1 MENRKSIGL
10 PGGPNEFLKEITQ
23 HISVEGYKRY
33 SKDVNN
39 PYNIIESGN
48 ITMEDVDFPVKGTD
62 NLGNEQMMMPGMNYQ
77 FPGDQVFEV
86 PMAQAGKEL
95 IGDGGWLPETVVNR
109 FAMSQDE
116 KDYRVKERAAL
127 SKYQK
132 DIKDAED
139 LGQLYP
145 DRVQALKQLAEENY
159 MKNRGPA
166 YVNPRTAEPQPELR
180 PYESPSATRQ
190 IVNRMANPITALGYA
205 ARGEMQPDLI
215 TRGNNAY
222 DYIADF
228 RNPFSLG
235 EAAYDAAASY
245 REDDYLGMG
254 LNALGAIPALPFSGK
269 QAKAAIS
276 SINKGRGMLD
286 NAIQNTYK
294 VNPWAFKPKSNMFY
308 RQIGEPG
315 FQDAI
320 QEGKVFAK
328 GQKEFLEIKPDFNY
342 VDDYNEAI
350 QFQERSG
357 GFNLKKPGVAP
368 FFQKDE
374 LFFPI
379 SNKTGFGRGK
389 TKASD
394 VTYLLE
400 GKIPDEAI
408 LPRYR
413 DQYLSKDEFLG
424 NVVGNNNVGVLK
436 PEYNDLSNFTLYKKN
451 WLKGYKEI
459 PNKQPKQYGGEETNP
474 SFDSWYSR
482 YAKATG
488 NSTNPYD
495 KEHYYDYESFFN
507 DNISKPEN
515 LYPLDTRDWHLSS
528 KYKKEGHP
536 RLYEYP
542 DGTYGENYIE
552 GAKDTREFQ
561 KGGNVRYTS
570 NPNDR
575 GIKAYADS
583 LDLYNGYMDMYNQAL
598 NTNAG
603 TREQVARR
611 YNIEQDPT
619 ASHLFHLAGTNLGS
633 GKQYMWAHNTNDV
646 NPNILPIAARS
657 YADESNARTSP
668 FTAEYKKP
676 VQPVKYRDPE
686 VVAKQ
691 QQLIDSGYDIGA
703 ADGIWGP
710 KSQAA
715 WEQTQKEIV
724 NLKPN
729 VVEPTTKKEYSR
741 FVNIHGK
748 NYGFNNQEEFFNI
761 AKSKNMPKG
770 WAEANV
776 PKNLEFQK
784 GGEDITKKGFDW
796 GGYFSGEQGWIP
808 DYDGVPTLQ
817 MFDEQPVKQEVVE
830 KKPEILTAA
839 YLENYLAES
848 RGRTPDFWRHSADT
862 IAFHESG
869 PLQRMDPQAIQKSY
883 TKDGVKYDGPGRGMF
898 QFENGEAGGQESF
911 QTAQKRY
918 NATAKA
924 RGVSPDSE
932 IMNASS
938 PLDLSADQQY
948 ALFYANIIQD
958 EKVKLADYANG
969 NMTLT
974 DLWLVGHKKIE
985 KPGNRNAFAAS
996 VEEAKK
1002 GIIKKQYGGS
1012 NLPNYQ
1018 LKGEVNYNYNWK
1030 SADPIEK
1037 YRTPIDNTYVNIP
1050 LQRFESI
1057 NNNKKETDSIG
1068 EYVPFNVMDM
1078 PQMQQA
1084 QDNTYVN
1091 PYKINKKD
1099 IVNLTPEDIEE
1110 RNTAFKI
1117 LDREYNDPRDPWVSN
1132 AIKNANNFKT
1142 GWKDYSNAPEEEI
1155 RKLQQELINNGYD
1168 VGSTKDDGVF
1178 GSKTQ
1183 AAYSA
1188 MVEDKNL
1195 DLKSVD
1201 RYFGDYSTKNKEE
1214 VMQIQN
1220 QLIDLGFLPDKE
1232 LNGKNNLDGKF
1243 GPRTKEALLEY
1254 NTTLNEEDSSALIF
1268 DSIPSTLEDPRC
1280 ASGMCAILEK
1290 NNVQTEA
1297 LGIKYKDAWDILEN
1311 MKISKNSEVLFNIY
1325 DEPEFAN
1332 VNQNTSVEELK
1343 NITNKVKQRKQ
1354 TNKSDYKVGDII
1366 GIYWPGSDKHN
1377 QTLNSKT
1384 FNTHTGFVSD
1394 IDEKGNPII
1403 THNVNGKVKQQPYTQ
1418 LQTSWI
1424 ARPNED
1430 IKLNTI
1436 YDVAGIENISNDLGP
1451 ILNLENKWG
1460 AKISDNRGNQIQNI
1474 LKRATYNADKIP
1486 QILNS
1491 SVNNEWLKHA
1501 TFAITG
1507 VESGIGKDDVTPRT
1521 LEEAGFNSG
1530 IKQLAYKYKGTKPED
1545 VSLGIGKIKYST
1557 LDGFEKEYFNIDSYK
1572 DLADDN
1578 KSTDLVS
1585 YRLTKNY
1592 EIFKDYA
1599 KQYPELGLSEEDIRN
1614 MSILAHN
1621 QGNSKLLQIGKN
1633 ATSFLLPAEQVKELR
1648 KLYEG
1653 TINDVSSTNYKYIP
1667 GGEKIYN
1674 AALAIGAEDEAI
1686 PYIRKV
1692 NDYINQVFQPMSST
1706 AIASVSSAQKQD
1718 PFSKQSLAKGGEY
1731 GVFNNYI
1738 NGDYNNTLREAAAEK
1753 VYDKLNRLH
1762 YKDAKALGM
1771 SPANYILTH
1780 VMAKA

>member
-77 FPGDQVFEV
+77 FPGNQVFEV
-86 PMAQAGKEL
+86 PMAQYGFENKYALPVRNGVRLNYDEEGNVNGESTHIMRAETLDGKNWFSFPSLFQNE
-95 IGDGGWLPETVVNR
+95 DGTWVD
-109 FAMSQDE
+109 MSTSLE
-116 KDYRVKERAAL
+116 KDWMPVYEEAKKRGEVIEFGTDRESAIKFGEGSWKPKAQVGGEQATL
-127 SKYQK
+127 SAYEEPAWYEKAVDY
-132 DIKDAED
+132 
-139 LGQLYP
+139 
-145 DRVQALKQLAEENY
+145 LA
-159 MKNRGPA
+159 
-166 YVNPRTAEPQPELR
+166 
-180 PYESPSATRQ
+180 SP
-190 IVNRMANPITALGYA
+190 MTALGYL
-205 ARGEMQPDLI
+205 ARGQDVPANLPINMEE
-215 TRGNNAY
+215 RNAH
-222 DYIADF
+222 DSIIDTF
-228 RNPFSLG
+228 NPFAWIKYGAQANRDLEEG
-235 EAAYDAAASY
+235 EYLDA
-245 REDDYLGMG
+245 G
-254 LNALGAIPALPFSGK
+254 LNILGALPIVPAWLSKTKKVLPPAVVNKIATYTDDVVKGANNFE
-269 QAKAAIS
+269 S
-276 SINKGRGMLD
+276 SIDWRKWVKYTDDFDNNPDVIKHLNEIEKTTKGNGTWMKNSD
-286 NAIQNTYK
+286 GS
-294 VNPWAFKPKSNMFY
+294 AFKGTQEEFVIQQSDNFKKAFPNPIRDAKGNIQTNYHGSPSKLKGNQFAEYHNPENEIGTGIYTTSKKNYAQWFSENGKPMYGQPKKPTIYELYQNSNNPQLYPEHLVGTDEYVKMFNRGDFSLKEGFDSFTKRHQSIVPFNNYPKS
-308 RQIGEPG
+308 
-315 FQDAI
+315 
-320 QEGKVFAK
+320 AK
-328 GQKEFLEIKPDFNY
+328 GNI
-342 VDDYNEAI
+342 
-350 QFQERSG
+350 
-357 GFNLKKPGVAP
+357 
-368 FFQKDE
+368 
-374 LFFPI
+374 
-379 SNKTGFGRGK
+379 
-389 TKASD
+389 
-394 VTYLLE
+394 LL
-400 GKIPDEAI
+400 
-408 LPRYR
+408 
-413 DQYLSKDEFLG
+413 
-424 NVVGNNNVGVLK
+424 
-436 PEYNDLSNFTLYKKN
+436 
-451 WLKGYKEI
+451 
-459 PNKQPKQYGGEETNP
+459 
-474 SFDSWYSR
+474 
-482 YAKATG
+482 
-488 NSTNPYD
+488 
-495 KEHYYDYESFFN
+495 
-507 DNISKPEN
+507 
-515 LYPLDTRDWHLSS
+515 
-528 KYKKEGHP
+528 
-536 RLYEYP
+536 
-542 DGTYGENYIE
+542 
-552 GAKDTREFQ
+552 
-561 KGGNVRYTS
+561 
-570 NPNDR
+570 
-575 GIKAYADS
+575 
-583 LDLYNGYMDMYNQAL
+583 DM
-598 NTNAG
+598 
-603 TREQVARR
+603 
-611 YNIEQDPT
+611 I
-619 ASHLFHLAGTNLGS
+619 
-633 GKQYMWAHNTNDV
+633 
-646 NPNILPIAARS
+646 NPNIYKAIVPGTIGVGAAS
-657 YADESNARTSP
+657 QMTGPVQEDGQYQQGGSIPKAQDGNG
-668 FTAEYKKP
+668 EYK
-676 VQPVKYRDPE
+676 
-686 VVAKQ
+686 
-691 QQLIDSGYDIGA
+691 S
-703 ADGIWGP
+703 
-710 KSQAA
+710 
-715 WEQTQKEIV
+715 
-724 NLKPN
+724 
-729 VVEPTTKKEYSR
+729 
-741 FVNIHGK
+741 
-748 NYGFNNQEEFFNI
+748 
-761 AKSKNMPKG
+761 
-770 WAEANV
+770 
-776 PKNLEFQK
+776 
-784 GGEDITKKGFDW
+784 EDITKEGFDW

-1030 SADPIEK
+1030 SADSIEK

-1110 RNTAFKI
+1110 INTASKI

-1424 ARPNED
+1424 ARPNEN

-1621 QGNSKLLQIGKN
+1621 QGNSKLLKIGKN

>member
-33 SKDVNN
+33 SEDVNN

-77 FPGDQVFEV
+77 FPGDSVLEV
-86 PMAQAGKEL
+86 PMAQTGYEVPKRNGVRDNGDGSESTHLMATETLDGKNWFSFPTLFQDPDGTWIDMSTKPWKEAYKEAERRGEL
-95 IGDGGWLPETVVNR
+95 IDFGTDKESAIKFGKGSWKPKAQDGSETAPIQLDEVVIKADKEKSSLNKWGHGILDAAGLVPGFGEIADGVNALWYAAEGDNTN
-109 FAMSQDE
+109 
-116 KDYRVKERAAL
+116 AAL
-127 SKYQK
+127 ST
-132 DIKDAED
+132 AAMVPF
-139 LGQLYP
+139 LGWGATATKFGLKG
-145 DRVQALKQLAEENY
+145 VKALK
-159 MKNRGPA
+159 G
-166 YVNPRTAEPQPELR
+166 
-180 PYESPSATRQ
+180 
-190 IVNRMANPITALGYA
+190 
-205 ARGEMQPDLI
+205 
-215 TRGNNAY
+215 
-222 DYIADF
+222 
-228 RNPFSLG
+228 
-235 EAAYDAAASY
+235 
-245 REDDYLGMG
+245 
-254 LNALGAIPALPFSGK
+254 
-269 QAKAAIS
+269 
-276 SINKGRGMLD
+276 
-286 NAIQNTYK
+286 
-294 VNPWAFKPKSNMFY
+294 
-308 RQIGEPG
+308 
-315 FQDAI
+315 
-320 QEGKVFAK
+320 
-328 GQKEFLEIKPDFNY
+328 
-342 VDDYNEAI
+342 
-350 QFQERSG
+350 
-357 GFNLKKPGVAP
+357 
-368 FFQKDE
+368 
-374 LFFPI
+374 
-379 SNKTGFGRGK
+379 
-389 TKASD
+389 TK
-394 VTYLLE
+394 
-400 GKIPDEAI
+400 
-408 LPRYR
+408 
-413 DQYLSKDEFLG
+413 
-424 NVVGNNNVGVLK
+424 
-436 PEYNDLSNFTLYKKN
+436 
-451 WLKGYKEI
+451 
-459 PNKQPKQYGGEETNP
+459 
-474 SFDSWYSR
+474 
-482 YAKATG
+482 
-488 NSTNPYD
+488 
-495 KEHYYDYESFFN
+495 
-507 DNISKPEN
+507 
-515 LYPLDTRDWHLSS
+515 
-528 KYKKEGHP
+528 
-536 RLYEYP
+536 
-542 DGTYGENYIE
+542 
-552 GAKDTREFQ
+552 
-561 KGGNVRYTS
+561 
-570 NPNDR
+570 
-575 GIKAYADS
+575 
-583 LDLYNGYMDMYNQAL
+583 
-598 NTNAG
+598 
-603 TREQVARR
+603 
-611 YNIEQDPT
+611 
-619 ASHLFHLAGTNLGS
+619 
-633 GKQYMWAHNTNDV
+633 
-646 NPNILPIAARS
+646 
-657 YADESNARTSP
+657 
-668 FTAEYKKP
+668 
-676 VQPVKYRDPE
+676 
-686 VVAKQ
+686 
-691 QQLIDSGYDIGA
+691 
-703 ADGIWGP
+703 
-710 KSQAA
+710 
-715 WEQTQKEIV
+715 
-724 NLKPN
+724 
-729 VVEPTTKKEYSR
+729 
-741 FVNIHGK
+741 
-748 NYGFNNQEEFFNI
+748 NI
-761 AKSKNMPKG
+761 AKEVLENTVKVADDVKPSWSRGVTNYGDSPQGIQDALTSMKSQGKHLDEIGFNVDDVIAPNVINHGNKFGRQIAEVALPNGQSQLFYKSSGLAGKKG
-770 WAEANV
+770 IG
-776 PKNLEFQK
+776 K
-784 GGEDITKKGFDW
+784 GGTTEGLWQPYGGHASANGTNNWFIKDIGYENFYDSNSFKGIANKLDEIESGWDMSKQVLKSKLKYGGIPKAQDGNGEYKSEDITKEGFDW

-830 KKPEILTAA
+830 KAFEKKPKEL
-839 YLENYLAES
+839 
-848 RGRTPDFWRHSADT
+848 
-862 IAFHESG
+862 
-869 PLQRMDPQAIQKSY
+869 
-883 TKDGVKYDGPGRGMF
+883 
-898 QFENGEAGGQESF
+898 
-911 QTAQKRY
+911 
-918 NATAKA
+918 
-924 RGVSPDSE
+924 
-932 IMNASS
+932 
-938 PLDLSADQQY
+938 
-948 ALFYANIIQD
+948 NI
-958 EKVKLADYANG
+958 EGL
-969 NMTLT
+969 
-974 DLWLVGHKKIE
+974 
-985 KPGNRNAFAAS
+985 
-996 VEEAKK
+996 KK
-1002 GIIKKQYGGS
+1002 GISQAESLSGLLMLNPESTATGLYGQRFSEIKGKNIYKGSREAFAKDIEAQNKVFELRLNQGIDGKRGLIQDAEELYNEYQPQIKNFEYSKEDLIALSNFLGRQGTRNYLGYHIRDGKPLTEALPNLYGSDAKQVNKIPSEYLKVIRGYYQYGGS

-1018 LKGEVNYNYNWK
+1018 LKGEVNYNWK
-1030 SADPIEK
+1030 SADLMEK

-1057 NNNKKETDSIG
+1057 NNKKETDSKR

-1084 QDNTYVN
+1084 QDNTYV
-1091 PYKINKKD
+1091 YKKRIENDK
-1099 IVNLTPEDIEE
+1099 ILLSPEEIEE
-1110 RNTAFKI
+1110 RDTRNKI

-1132 AIKNANNFKT
+1132 AIKNANDFKT

-1155 RKLQQELINNGYD
+1155 KKLQQELINNGYD

-1220 QLIDLGFLPDKE
+1220 QLIDLGFLPEKE
-1232 LNGKNNLDGKF
+1232 LDGKTNLDGKF

-1268 DSIPSTLEDPRC
+1268 DFIPSKLEDPRC

-1430 IKLNTI
+1430 IKLNTT

-1460 AKISDNRGNQIQNI
+1460 AKISVNRGNQIQNI

-1491 SVNNEWLKHA
+1491 SVDNEWLKHA

-1621 QGNSKLLQIGKN
+1621 QGNSKLLQIGKS
-1633 ATSFLLPAEQVKELR
+1633 ATSVLLPAEQVKELR

-1692 NDYINQVFQPMSST
+1692 NNYINQVFQPMSST

-1718 PFSKQSLAKGGEY
+1718 PFSKQSMAKGGEY

>member
-77 FPGDQVFEV
+77 FPGDSVLEV
-86 PMAQAGKEL
+86 PMAQV
-95 IGDGGWLPETVVNR
+95 GGEQATLSAYEEPAWY
-109 FAMSQDE
+109 E
-116 KDYRVKERAAL
+116 KAVDY
-127 SKYQK
+127 
-132 DIKDAED
+132 
-139 LGQLYP
+139 
-145 DRVQALKQLAEENY
+145 LA
-159 MKNRGPA
+159 
-166 YVNPRTAEPQPELR
+166 
-180 PYESPSATRQ
+180 SP
-190 IVNRMANPITALGYA
+190 MTALGYL
-205 ARGEMQPDLI
+205 ARGQDIPDSLPINMQE
-215 TRGNNAY
+215 RNAY
-222 DYIADF
+222 DMVIDMV
-228 RNPFSLG
+228 NPFAMG
-235 EAAYDAAASY
+235 KYAVQAKKDYDN
-245 REDDYLGMG
+245 EEYLSAGF
-254 LNALGAIPALPFSGK
+254 NALGALPIVPAILSKGKKVLPKAVVNNITGYADQYPMYNVVKNVKPNAKNFGAVTEVNPLTQT
-269 QAKAAIS
+269 QAKNLANQGRNTEIFNAFEEGANTIDDFVKSYTGDLSSPEGFKRLIGQEADYLRSIGFDEARIAAQSETNAGARLNEIINIGNTNRAIS
-276 SINKGRGMLD
+276 KGEKAVDAVIGNNYNFNNASYTPYPLDVEYLDDLFYQPGMDIGAFNLNKTKVGAKVLPGKTNLGTMFSNNKAVAAHEIGGHGLQSGRRLPLDQRLKKLDVDTSNLNPANEDAYGYFMSGSKGKEPSAYLHELRQAMLD
-286 NAIQNTYK
+286 NKFIRNRYDYVSPEMLKRAQTIFDLRPSGTVNTMGD
-294 VNPWAFKPKSNMFY
+294 AFHSNTRILDFMKPVKSNFDLLS
-308 RQIGEPG
+308 RELNKLP
-315 FQDAI
+315 AI
-320 QEGKVFAK
+320 VP
-328 GQKEFLEIKPDFNY
+328 I
-342 VDDYNEAI
+342 
-350 QFQERSG
+350 
-357 GFNLKKPGVAP
+357 GVA
-368 FFQKDE
+368 
-374 LFFPI
+374 
-379 SNKTGFGRGK
+379 G
-389 TKASD
+389 
-394 VTYLLE
+394 
-400 GKIPDEAI
+400 
-408 LPRYR
+408 
-413 DQYLSKDEFLG
+413 
-424 NVVGNNNVGVLK
+424 
-436 PEYNDLSNFTLYKKN
+436 
-451 WLKGYKEI
+451 
-459 PNKQPKQYGGEETNP
+459 
-474 SFDSWYSR
+474 
-482 YAKATG
+482 ATG
-488 NSTNPYD
+488 ATYSLSDPNF
-495 KEHYYDYESFFN
+495 ES
-507 DNISKPEN
+507 
-515 LYPLDTRDWHLSS
+515 PL
-528 KYKKEGHP
+528 
-536 RLYEYP
+536 
-542 DGTYGENYIE
+542 
-552 GAKDTREFQ
+552 
-561 KGGNVRYTS
+561 
-570 NPNDR
+570 
-575 GIKAYADS
+575 
-583 LDLYNGYMDMYNQAL
+583 NQ
-598 NTNAG
+598 
-603 TREQVARR
+603 
-611 YNIEQDPT
+611 Y
-619 ASHLFHLAGTNLGS
+619 
-633 GKQYMWAHNTNDV
+633 
-646 NPNILPIAARS
+646 
-657 YADESNARTSP
+657 
-668 FTAEYKKP
+668 
-676 VQPVKYRDPE
+676 
-686 VVAKQ
+686 
-691 QQLIDSGYDIGA
+691 
-703 ADGIWGP
+703 
-710 KSQAA
+710 
-715 WEQTQKEIV
+715 QT
-724 NLKPN
+724 
-729 VVEPTTKKEYSR
+729 
-741 FVNIHGK
+741 
-748 NYGFNNQEEFFNI
+748 
-761 AKSKNMPKG
+761 
-770 WAEANV
+770 
-776 PKNLEFQK
+776 
-784 GGEDITKKGFDW
+784 GGEDITKEGFDW

-1018 LKGEVNYNYNWK
+1018 LKGEVNYNWK
-1030 SADPIEK
+1030 SADLMEK

-1057 NNNKKETDSIG
+1057 NNKKETDSKR

-1084 QDNTYVN
+1084 QDNTYVYKEN
-1091 PYKINKKD
+1091 IKINDK
-1099 IVNLTPEDIEE
+1099 ILLSPEEIEE
-1110 RNTAFKI
+1110 RDTRNKI

-1132 AIKNANNFKT
+1132 AIKNANDFKT

-1155 RKLQQELINNGYD
+1155 KKLQQELINNGYD

-1220 QLIDLGFLPDKE
+1220 QLIDLGFLPEKE
-1232 LNGKNNLDGKF
+1232 LNGKTNLDGKF

-1268 DSIPSTLEDPRC
+1268 DFIPSKLEDPRC

-1430 IKLNTI
+1430 IKLNTT

-1460 AKISDNRGNQIQNI
+1460 AKISVNRGNQIQNI

-1491 SVNNEWLKHA
+1491 SVDNEWLKHA

-1633 ATSFLLPAEQVKELR
+1633 ATSVLLPAEQVKELR

-1692 NDYINQVFQPMSST
+1692 NNYINQVFQPMSST

-1718 PFSKQSLAKGGEY
+1718 PFSKQSMAKGGEY